1 MSTQTVTG
9 FAQTSK
15 GGVPLEATITDGSDS
30 QELTSDTTFTVTAQS
45 LGTYMEGATLT
56 HLKVNAATGICYVGV
71 LRNGQYIAV
80 GQSMGSNA
88 LGGQPELALV
98 QPGPVQL
105 VAGDQIIIRTEA

>member
-56 HLKVNAATGICYVGV
+56 HLKVNSATGIAYCGI

-80 GQSMGSNA
+80 CQSLGSNA
-88 LGGQPELALV
+88 LGGQPELA
-98 QPGPVQL
+98 PVLPSPVAL
-105 VAGDQIIIRTEA
+105 VAGDQIIVRTEA

>member
-1 MSTQTVTG
+1 MSTQTVVG

-56 HLKVNAATGICYVGV
+56 HLKVTSTSGLAYVGV

-80 GQSMGSNA
+80 CQVLGSNA
-88 LGGQPELALV
+88 LGGQPELALI
-98 QPGPVQL
+98 QPAAVQL
-105 VAGDQIIIRTEA
+105 VAGDQIIVRTEA

>member
-1 MSTQTVTG
+1 MSTQTAYG
-9 FAQTSK
+9 FAQTSR

-30 QELTSDTTFTVTAQS
+30 QELTTDTTYTITAQS
-45 LGTYMEGATLT
+45 LGTFMEGATLT
-56 HLKVNAATGICYVGV
+56 HLKVGSASGISYCGV

-80 GQSMGSNA
+80 CQSMGSNA